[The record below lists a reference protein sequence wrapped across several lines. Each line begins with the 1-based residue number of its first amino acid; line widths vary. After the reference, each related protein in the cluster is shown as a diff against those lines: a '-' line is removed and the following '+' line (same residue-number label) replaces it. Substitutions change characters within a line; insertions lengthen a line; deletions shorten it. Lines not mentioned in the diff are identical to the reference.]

1 MKKRTRDGYGL
12 QDLKADLGAVAGLIA
27 FLGIILSAVVL
38 PGLLTDSASTV
49 SPRVV
54 REAHR

>member
-1 MKKRTRDGYGL
+1 MKKRTRESYGL
-12 QDLKADLGAVAGLIA
+12 QDLKADLGALVGLIA
-27 FLGIILSAVVL
+27 FLTIILSVVVL

-49 SPRVV
+49 SPRMV

>member
-1 MKKRTRDGYGL
+1 MKKRTRESYGL
-12 QDLKADLGAVAGLIA
+12 QDLKADLGALVGLIA
-27 FLGIILSAVVL
+27 FLTIILSVVVL

-49 SPRVV
+49 SPRLV